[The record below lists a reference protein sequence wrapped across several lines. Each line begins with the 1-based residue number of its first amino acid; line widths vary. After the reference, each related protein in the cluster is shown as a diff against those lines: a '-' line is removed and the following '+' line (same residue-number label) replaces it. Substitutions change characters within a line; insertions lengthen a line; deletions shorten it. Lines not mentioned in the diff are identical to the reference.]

1 MRGATGRSAKEV
13 GTLHSRKKKEKKPSA
28 SDKNLHRIGGGIS
41 VILSGMP
48 SVGKTTAAQAIA
60 DRFNLKLLGGGD
72 MLKEMAIERGYQPRG
87 SDWWDG
93 PEGMRFLSERKNNP
107 DFDKEVD
114 RRLIE
119 KVKKGGTVITSYTVP
134 WICDHGL
141 KIWFAASD
149 SSRARRLAGRDKIS
163 IQRARRILK
172 DRDSKNMKIY
182 KQLYSISFGKDLSVF
197 NYIVDTEDLTANEV
211 AAVACKLVQSYID
224 SNQAKKRAIR
234 PAAK

>member
-1 MRGATGRSAKEV
+1 MRRATRGSD
-13 GTLHSRKKKEKKPSA
+13 KKAAISFSKEKMA
-28 SDKNLHRIGGGIS
+28 IATRKNDRAIGRRIS

-48 SVGKTTAAQAIA
+48 SVGKTTAARAIA

-72 MLKEMAIERGYQPRG
+72 MLKEMAIERGYKPRG

-93 PEGMRFLSERKNNP
+93 PEGMRFLSERKSNP

-119 KVKKGGTVITSYTVP
+119 NVRRGGTVITSYTLP

-141 KIWFAASD
+141 KIWFAAGN
-149 SSRARRLAGRDKIS
+149 SSRIKRLAGRDKIS
-163 IQRARRILK
+163 VQKAGRILK

-182 KQLYSISFGKDLSVF
+182 KQLYNINFGNDLSVF
-197 NYIVDTEDLTANEV
+197 NYIVDTDDLSANEAALV
-211 AAVACKLVQSYID
+211 ASKLVQSYID
-224 SNQAKKRAIR
+224 SKRRANR
-234 PAAK
+234 TFPK